1 MSPRRSS
8 FPKKPRG
15 VIVWDFDGVLF
26 DIERFRKN
34 AEHIFEKY
42 GVPPAV
48 FQAAIFRIRK
58 EGGQFSVARS
68 FRIMRSL
75 GASVKEKTIRKALH
89 NHLALTRYFAAPT
102 DIFLRRLRNLG
113 FMHIILSLGAPSYQ
127 HKKIRVGCGKKFI
140 RHFAKISTTRKP
152 KFIYLKKLARK
163 YPHTTIFFIDDTEE
177 NIQLVQKHVPEIVT
191 VHYSN
196 ISGVSLKNLERGIL
210 LHVKK

>member
-1 MSPRRSS
+1 MSPRRSNS
-8 FPKKPRG
+8 PKKPRG

-34 AEHIFEKY
+34 AEYFFKKY

-48 FQAAIFRIRK
+48 FQAAILRIRK

-68 FRIMRSL
+68 ISIMRSL

-113 FMHIILSLGAPSYQ
+113 FMHIILSLGASSYQ

-152 KFIYLKKLARK
+152 KFIYLKRLGKK
-163 YPHTTIFFIDDTEE
+163 NPHKPFFFKDAKKKIFGFYK
-177 NIQLVQKHVPEIVT
+177 KHF
-191 VHYSN
+191 N
-196 ISGVSLKNLERGIL
+196 FFFWFRL
-210 LHVKK
+210 